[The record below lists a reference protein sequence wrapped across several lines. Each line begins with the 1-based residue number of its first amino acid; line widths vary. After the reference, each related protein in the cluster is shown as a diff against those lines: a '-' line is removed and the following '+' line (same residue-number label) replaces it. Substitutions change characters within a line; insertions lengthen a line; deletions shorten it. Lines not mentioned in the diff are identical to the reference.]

1 MNQMLDISSDL
12 DTGSTEMLPVLASP
26 RLIEPLTA
34 RELEIL
40 AQVCGGWSNQEISA
54 QLGIGLPTVK
64 FHVTNVFAKLGVRR
78 RTQAVALAVHLQ
90 LVRLDWMQARLL
102 EGVAHLV
109 ARPGS
114 LALPSHRR
122 AA

>member
-1 MNQMLDISSDL
+1 MRLDL
-12 DTGSTEMLPVLASP
+12 DPDYDAGSLPPALTSRP

-34 RELEIL
+34 RELDIL
-40 AQVCGGWSNQEISA
+40 TQVCDGWSNLEISA
-54 QLGIGLPTVK
+54 RLDIGLPTVK

-90 LVRLDWMQARLL
+90 LVRPGWMQARLL

-114 LALPSHRR
+114 EAITAPRR